1 MALTGNPMIDA
12 LVAHQVDLA
21 SRLKHLGA
29 HPDDTMAAGKALLAF
44 ADREEVAFSAL
55 AALLDP
61 AAQAELS
68 GEHRQIAE
76 DLELL
81 EWLLSTTPTS
91 PDVAALSSS
100 LARRMREHVE
110 RDGRLLARA
119 SSLSPRE

>member
-1 MALTGNPMIDA
+1 MIEALLA
-12 LVAHQVDLA
+12 QQVDLA
-21 SRLKHLGA
+21 ARLEHVGS
-29 HPDDTMAAGKALLAF
+29 HPDDTMAAGKAVLAF
-44 ADREEVAFSAL
+44 ADREEVAFSTL

-68 GEHRQIAE
+68 VEHRQIAE

-81 EWLLSTTPTS
+81 EWLLSTTPKS

-119 SSLSPRE
+119 SSLSTRE

>member
-1 MALTGNPMIDA
+1 MALTGDPMIEA
-12 LVAHQVDLA
+12 LFAQQAELA
-21 SRLKHLGA
+21 ARLEHIGSHADETL
-29 HPDDTMAAGKALLAF
+29 AAGKAVLAF
-44 ADREEVAFSAL
+44 AGREEVAFSAV

-61 AAQAELS
+61 AAVAELS
-68 GEHRQIAE
+68 GEHDQIAE

-81 EWLLSTTPTS
+81 EWLLSTTPAS

-119 SSLSPRE
+119 SSLSTRE